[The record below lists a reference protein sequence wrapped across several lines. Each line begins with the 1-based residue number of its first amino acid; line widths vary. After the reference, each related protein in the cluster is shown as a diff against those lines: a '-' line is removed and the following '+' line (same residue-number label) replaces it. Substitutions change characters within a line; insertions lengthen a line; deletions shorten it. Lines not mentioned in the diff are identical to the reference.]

1 MLEEFL
7 SLEGKVFNRSPGEV
21 RKRNCGKEAH
31 TGTTQSTV
39 GVCWGVAVGP
49 FPPPSVEQ
57 GLLAEQVVPST
68 TTPRATSQEARPGC
82 S

>member
-7 SLEGKVFNRSPGEV
+7 SLEGMMFNRSPGEV
-21 RKRNCGKEAH
+21 RKRNCGKEAR
-31 TGTTQSTV
+31 TGTKQSTV
-39 GVCWGVAVGP
+39 GVCRGVTVGSC
-49 FPPPSVEQ
+49 PPLSVEQ

-68 TTPRATSQEARPGC
+68 TAPRAKSQEARPGC